1 MALVDDIIADID
13 RYLRGCGRIHFNER
27 DLQIRLAMY
36 LRATGRYDDVDVEY
50 YVPRS
55 VFPAGAYIWNTEMKV
70 DIVVKGQGEYVPI
83 ELKYKTQTIGAAL
96 TRFDEY
102 VGTEPV
108 LKYQAAQNMG
118 KYDVW
123 KDVRRLELL
132 RRRFKAVRHGVVLF
146 LTNDK
151 SYTKAS
157 RASTICANFA
167 MDEGHHSADKSW
179 AGGTKEIKGRPD
191 FKLNRG
197 YDLEWH
203 NPTLA
208 GQRYYYTIVRV

>member
-36 LRATGRYDDVDVEY
+36 LRATGSYDDVDVEY

-108 LKYQAAQNMG
+108 LKNQAAQNLG
-118 KYDVW
+118 KYDFW

-157 RASTICANFA
+157 RASAICANFA

-179 AGGTKEIKGRPD
+179 AGGAKEIQGRPD
-191 FKLNRG
+191 FKLNGG
-197 YDLEWH
+197 YDIEWH

>member
-83 ELKYKTQTIGAAL
+83 ELKYKTRAILESSPVRFGESLSGAQI
-96 TRFDEY
+96 T
-102 VGTEPV
+102 
-108 LKYQAAQNMG
+108 KNQAAQNLA
-118 KYDVW
+118 KYDFW
-123 KDVRRLELL
+123 KDVRRLEILKK
-132 RRRFKAVRHGVVLF
+132 RFKNIYGGICLF
-146 LTNDK
+146 LTNDE
-151 SYTKAS
+151 SYTNLPSENAKC
-157 RASTICANFA
+157 RNFS
-167 MDEGHHSADKSW
+167 MCPGPHGKEMSWEGDARHERPNFSLDKEYPIYWS
-179 AGGTKEIKGRPD
+179 KIKNSEVE
-191 FKLNRG
+191 FI
-197 YDLEWH
+197 
-203 NPTLA
+203 
-208 GQRYYYTIVRV
+208 YTIVRIG